1 MLLASSCA
9 PVAVLQV
16 QGFEQMA
23 IPSTLAI
30 SAADTYGSGY
40 LDSLMS
46 HQVNAC
52 RCRLDE

>member
-1 MLLASSCA
+1 MLAASSGA
-9 PVAVLQV
+9 PVAVL

-23 IPSTLAI
+23 IPITPAI